1 MAFHSFSCIKFP
13 CLIFDLKSHVFLTP
27 TPSRTESFTPSVK
40 TGQALALHTNA
51 TTQLPCPSLILLLSP
66 RFWETRDQPIP
77 GSFPKKDPGYEVGIV
92 RATRLLFFMLSRVC
106 SALCN
111 PHFDQYVQ
119 VKVTFYLLYVL
130 KTRNFFLNRKK
141 VFLK

>member
-40 TGQALALHTNA
+40 TCQVLALHTNT

-77 GSFPKKDPGYEVGIV
+77 GSFPKKDPGYEVGAPGDLLDFFKF
-92 RATRLLFFMLSRVC
+92 RFLASNTGQYSYQKSRLVASL
-106 SALCN
+106 
-111 PHFDQYVQ
+111 
-119 VKVTFYLLYVL
+119 VTCWHCITEFNN
-130 KTRNFFLNRKK
+130 K
-141 VFLK
+141 

>member
-40 TGQALALHTNA
+40 TCQVLALHTNA

-77 GSFPKKDPGYEVGIV
+77 GSFPKKDPGYEV
-92 RATRLLFFMLSRVC
+92 ADL
-106 SALCN
+106 
-111 PHFDQYVQ
+111 
-119 VKVTFYLLYVL
+119 
-130 KTRNFFLNRKK
+130 
-141 VFLK
+141 